1 MIQKLAEKIGEKA
14 VRAILVTVT
23 AMVTLL
29 YHKIDKYFTKKKY
42 FQKGK
47 DSAMELWDEQEKIWK
62 ERVEKIK
69 RDTNS
74 TLKEKMERLKELK
87 KAFKEYKKANANSL
101 YPVVRVE
108 HDSSSE

>member
-14 VRAILVTVT
+14 VRALLVAIT

-29 YHKIDKYFTKKKY
+29 YHSIDKYFTKKKY

-47 DSAMELWDEQEKIWK
+47 DCAMELWDEQEKIWK

>member
-14 VRAILVTVT
+14 VRAILVAAT
-23 AMVTLL
+23 AMVILF
-29 YHKIDKYFTKKKY
+29 YHEIDKYFTKKKY

-47 DSAMELWDEQEKIWK
+47 DCAMELWDEQEKIWK

-69 RDTNS
+69 RDTDS

-87 KAFKEYKKANANSL
+87 KAFKEYTKANANSQ

-108 HDSSSE
+108 PESSSE

>member
-14 VRAILVTVT
+14 VGALLVGIT
-23 AMVTLL
+23 AMVTLF
-29 YHKIDKYFTKKKY
+29 YHSIDKYFTKKKY

-69 RDTNS
+69 RDTDS
-74 TLKEKMERLKELK
+74 TLKEKMEQLKELK

-101 YPVVRVE
+101 YPIVRDE